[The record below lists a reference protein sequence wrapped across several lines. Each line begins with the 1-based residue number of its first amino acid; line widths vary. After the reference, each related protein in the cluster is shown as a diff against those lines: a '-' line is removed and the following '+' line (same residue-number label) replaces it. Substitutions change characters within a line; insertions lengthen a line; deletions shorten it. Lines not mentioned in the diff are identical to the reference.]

1 MGFFCVYLYR
11 FIINHLIF
19 LTMQKFLSIPVTAE
33 GDQLVSSTGI
43 KLIEQGSTTT
53 VVITYG
59 GGKITTITHGA
70 APAGD
75 ESMRDLIQNSVVANN
90 QQAWRE
96 VVYEVENI
104 PYVVSGIVTV

>member
-1 MGFFCVYLYR
+1 
-11 FIINHLIF
+11 
-19 LTMQKFLSIPVTAE
+19 MQKFLSIPVTAE
-33 GDQLVSSTGI
+33 GEQLVSSTDI

-59 GGKITTITHGA
+59 GGKVTTITHAA

-75 ESMRDLIQNSVVANN
+75 ETMRDLIQTSVVSNL

-96 VVYEVENI
+96 VIFPVSNI
-104 PYVVSGIVTV
+104 SYAISGIATV